1 MKTNETV
8 EMLIK
13 VYAEYNFLTESQV
26 KEEIRKGWISGN
38 ELFQDWLKYEGIFG
52 YGDLIKKIFQDCEEA
67 GLKITE

>member
-1 MKTNETV
+1 MKTNKTI

-13 VYAEYNFLTESQV
+13 VYAEYNFLTENQV
-26 KEEIRKGWISGN
+26 KEEIKKGWISGN

-52 YGDLIKKIFQDCEEA
+52 YGDMIIKIFQDCEEA

>member
-1 MKTNETV
+1 MKTNETI

-13 VYAEYNFLTESQV
+13 VYAEYNFLTVNQV

-38 ELFQDWLKYEGIFG
+38 ELFADWLKYEGIFG
-52 YGDLIKKIFQDCEEA
+52 YDSLIVKIFQDCEEA